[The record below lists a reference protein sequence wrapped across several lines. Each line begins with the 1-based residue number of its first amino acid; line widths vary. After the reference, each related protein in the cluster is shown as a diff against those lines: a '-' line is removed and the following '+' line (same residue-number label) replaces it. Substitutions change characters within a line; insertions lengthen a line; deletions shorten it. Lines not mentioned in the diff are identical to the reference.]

1 MNNLENKNI
10 IVTGASGGIG
20 NSIVKKLNKA
30 GANILASGTRIEKL
44 EELKKNFENIKI
56 LKFDISQSDKIAE
69 FIENATNELGGSLDG
84 LVNNAGITQDNLAIR
99 MSLEEWQKVININL
113 TSTFLMSKFAIKKML
128 KNKSG
133 KIVNI
138 TSVVGHTGNL
148 GQANYTAS
156 KAAIVAM
163 SKSLAI
169 EYAKKNININCISPG
184 FIKTAMTDNIDEKFR
199 EVIISKIP
207 SARLGEPDD
216 IANAVL
222 FLSSDQSDYI
232 NGETIHVNGGMY
244 MAWQNNFLNY

>member
-1 MNNLENKNI
+1 MSNLEKKNI
-10 IVTGASGGIG
+10 IITGASGGIG
-20 NSIVKKLNKA
+20 SSIIKKLNDA

-44 EELKKNFENIKI
+44 KELKKNFESIKI
-56 LKFDISQSDKIAE
+56 LKFDISQSDKIEE
-69 FIENATNELGGSLDG
+69 FIENATSELGGSLDG
-84 LVNNAGITQDNLAIR
+84 IVNNAGITQDNLAIR
-99 MSLEEWQKVININL
+99 MSLDEWQKVININL

-156 KAAIVAM
+156 KAGIVAM
-163 SKSLAI
+163 SKTLAI

-184 FIKTAMTDNIDEKFR
+184 FIKTDMTDKIDEKFK
-199 EVIISKIP
+199 EIIVSKIP
-207 SARLGEPDD
+207 SARLGKPDD

-232 NGETIHVNGGMY
+232 NGETLHVNGGMY
-244 MAWQNNFLNY
+244 MA

>member
-1 MNNLENKNI
+1 MNDLKNKNI
-10 IVTGASGGIG
+10 IITGASGGIG
-20 NSIVKKLNKA
+20 NSIVKKLNQS

-44 EELKKNFENIKI
+44 EELKKEFEKINI
-56 LKFDISQSDKIAE
+56 LKFDISQSEKIEE
-69 FIENATNELGGSLDG
+69 FIENATKELGGSLDCI
-84 LVNNAGITQDNLAIR
+84 VNNAGITQDNLAIR
-99 MSLEEWQKVININL
+99 MSLDEWKKVIDINL

-133 KIVNI
+133 KIVNV

-156 KAAIVAM
+156 KAGMVAM

-184 FIKTAMTDNIDEKFR
+184 FIKTAMTDKIDEKFKDA
-199 EVIISKIP
+199 IISKIP

-216 IANAVL
+216 IANAVC
-222 FLSSDQSDYI
+222 FLCSDQSSYI
-232 NGETIHVNGGMY
+232 NGETLHVNGGMY
-244 MAWQNNFLNY
+244 MA

>member
-1 MNNLENKNI
+1 MNDLKNKNI

-20 NSIVKKLNKA
+20 HSIVKRLYDS

-44 EELKKNFENIKI
+44 DELKKNFENIKI
-56 LKFDISQSDKIAE
+56 LKFDISQSDKVEE

-84 LVNNAGITQDNLAIR
+84 IINNAGITQDNLAIR
-99 MSLEEWQKVININL
+99 MSLDEWQKVININL
-113 TSTFLMSKFAIKKML
+113 TSTFLMCKFAIKKML

-138 TSVVGHTGNL
+138 TSVVGHTGNV

-156 KAAIVAM
+156 KAGIVAM

-169 EYAKKNININCISPG
+169 EYAKKNINVNCISPG
-184 FIKTAMTDNIDEKFR
+184 FIKTAMTEKIDDKFK
-199 EVIISKIP
+199 EAIIAKIP
-207 SARLGEPDD
+207 SARLGDPDD

-222 FLSSDQSDYI
+222 FLSSDQSSYI

-244 MAWQNNFLNY
+244 MA